1 VFKHL
6 LISIVIAPTLLGLA
20 AAASRRRKARL
31 PMFFGLLLTYN
42 ALYLV
47 MLYYLR
53 YRWVG

>member
-6 LISIVIAPTLLGLA
+6 IISIVIAPTLLALV
-20 AAASRRRKARL
+20 AASRRRKAGL
-31 PMFFGLLLTYN
+31 PIFFGLLLTYN

>member
-6 LISIVIAPTLLGLA
+6 LISIVIAPTLIGLA
-20 AAASRRRKARL
+20 AATSRRRKSGL
-31 PMFFGLLLTYN
+31 SLFFGLLLTYN

>member
-6 LISIVIAPTLLGLA
+6 IISIVIAPTLLALV
-20 AAASRRRKARL
+20 AAASRRRKAGL

-42 ALYLV
+42 VLYLV